1 MEKYYFDFNDYGDC
15 REDCNVMK
23 GYKIGSYACKKCSF
37 NCSKEKPN
45 EEPFVECVRINEA
58 IGKVPLNEDIIISKK
73 QFDGYTLRL
82 IIEIETKEDSNFRT
96 DLYTN
101 SSDLVI
107 IENKLDA
114 IINTEKI
121 NRYKVINYYT
131 KKHDE
136 NVSELLNE
144 FLKD

>member
-1 MEKYYFDFNDYGDC
+1 MKKYYFDVSDYGDC

-23 GYKIGSYACKKCSF
+23 GLKIGSYACKKCKF

-58 IGKVPLNEDIIISKK
+58 IGKVPLKEDIIISKK
-73 QFDGYTLRL
+73 QFDDYKLRL
-82 IIEIETKEDSNFRT
+82 IIEIENNDGVFRT

-101 SSDLVI
+101 SDDMVE
-107 IENKLDA
+107 IETKL
-114 IINTEKI
+114 ISVINTEKI
-121 NRYKVINYYT
+121 NSFKVVNYFT

-136 NVSELLNE
+136 NVSEILNE